1 MFKFGSR
8 PSGPIW
14 WLFLINLTQQ
24 IVAFSFYPTS
34 TLPRTTDPND
44 LVSRHQSRK
53 SFLKNFISTHLL
65 ISSASSVT
73 HPKPAF
79 ASNLPQ
85 NTGADFSKSNTVEAL
100 IPIVKMDRSLRTAKS
115 LLHGNS
121 DEVGM
126 KALAENI
133 ISVLKSSIPLE
144 NEIAFKKIFDEYS
157 DPVSYKQK
165 FMDQNAFLVYYTKGF
180 DGPNRPSMESGDVP
194 KQTLQYGS
202 RNDAWVAVNDLV
214 EELMFAKKSGDGSSV
229 EDLLIPLDRAIVAFA
244 QYLSLAP
251 KPDVEKANQSL
262 I

>member
-1 MFKFGSR
+1 M
-8 PSGPIW
+8 
-14 WLFLINLTQQ
+14 
-24 IVAFSFYPTS
+24 
-34 TLPRTTDPND
+34 
-44 LVSRHQSRK
+44 
-53 SFLKNFISTHLL
+53 
-65 ISSASSVT
+65 
-73 HPKPAF
+73 PKD
-79 ASNLPQ
+79 N
-85 NTGADFSKSNTVEAL
+85 GADLSKSQSIDAL
-100 IPIVKMDRSLRTAKS
+100 IPIVQMESTLSLARNT
-115 LLHGNS
+115 LLSYGKDPNNIRNNDLNS
-121 DEVGM
+121 SVEPLKYPQYSSTQM
-126 KALAENI
+126 NEIINI
-133 ISVLKSSIPLE
+133 LYKQLSSSTIPLGYN
-144 NEIAFKKIFDEYS
+144 NEKAFKKIFDEYS